1 MWLSSC
7 WHDLGT
13 RTEDFSGKF
22 SIFVKSLLCFVFRNL
37 KAKQDYYYVFTF
49 AVDSKSSTT
58 VVVNIYLRSINDIDD
73 YKMEFSVQ
81 VTFREQWNDER
92 LRFDDFEGNQVYSS
106 VRCKEKFQWKNFLFT
121 QVVSNT

>member
-1 MWLSSC
+1 MVFAQVC
-7 WHDLGT
+7 
-13 RTEDFSGKF
+13 
-22 SIFVKSLLCFVFRNL
+22 CFEFQNL

-106 VRCKEKFQWKNFLFT
+106 VRCKEKFQ
-121 QVVSNT
+121 

>member
-1 MWLSSC
+1 M
-7 WHDLGT
+7 
-13 RTEDFSGKF
+13 
-22 SIFVKSLLCFVFRNL
+22 FRNL

-106 VRCKEKFQWKNFLFT
+106 VFCL
-121 QVVSNT
+121 